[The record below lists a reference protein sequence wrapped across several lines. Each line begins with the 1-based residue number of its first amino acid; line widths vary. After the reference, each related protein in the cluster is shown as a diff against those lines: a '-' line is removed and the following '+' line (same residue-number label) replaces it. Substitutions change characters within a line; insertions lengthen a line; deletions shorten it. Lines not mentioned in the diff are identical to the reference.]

1 MKRALTM
8 LLALVMSVSLFA
20 CGQKQTDQT
29 DQGQDAQ
36 GWAEILSG
44 IR

>member
-1 MKRALTM
+1 MKNAKR
-8 LLALVMSVSLFA
+8 LLALLLVLVMSVSLFA

-36 GWAEILSG
+36 G
-44 IR
+44 